1 MKNRVNLLYS
11 SLIILCML
19 TSCTKDSDFIINK
32 GLNPNDII
40 QITSIQPL
48 SALADS
54 STQITIRVHI
64 NSNTD
69 SAENVVLTTT
79 SGLINNKSASE
90 TMKVNVNRSADFIL
104 RTGQTSG
111 KVFIRAKVLTS
122 YFRDTILTLSKAYPD
137 VVSLEPD
144 AYTISKG
151 SSLHLALNL
160 TRNIGY
166 PSKDQAIQL
175 QALDSGGKDIG
186 GFNYTGTF
194 IPGSSIN
201 TNFTPPADYA
211 GNVTLLAAVFQSDGS
226 KVIGQVKIVIQ

>member
-1 MKNRVNLLYS
+1 MKNSISLLYS
-11 SLIILCML
+11 SLIMLCIL
-19 TSCTKDSDFIINK
+19 TSCTKDSNFIIND
-32 GLNPNDII
+32 GLNPNNII
-40 QITSIQPL
+40 QITSIDPL

-54 STQITIRVHI
+54 STQITVRVHI
-64 NSNTD
+64 NSNAD

-79 SGLINNKSASE
+79 SGLINNKSVSE

-111 KVFIRAKVLTS
+111 KVFIRAKVLSS

-137 VVSLEPD
+137 VVSLNPD

-175 QALDSGGKDIG
+175 QALDSAGKDIG
-186 GFNYTGTF
+186 GFNYTGSF
-194 IPGSSIN
+194 IPGSPIN
-201 TNFTPPADYA
+201 ANFTPPADYA
-211 GNVTLLAAVFQSDGS
+211 GNVTLLATVLRSDGS
-226 KVIGQVKIVIQ
+226 KINGQVNIVIQ